1 MVRRSGVD
9 VGVVYTMVY
18 GAGAHKWYDRVT
30 ATTGPS
36 LKYSPQSTEK
46 ECQVDRL
53 TVRGVAA
60 LTNLQP

>member
-9 VGVVYTMVY
+9 VGVVDTMVY
-18 GAGAHKWYDRVT
+18 GAGARKWHDRVT

-36 LKYSPQSTEK
+36 LKYSPQSTEN
-46 ECQVDRL
+46 ECQVGSL
-53 TVRGVAA
+53 VMRGVAA